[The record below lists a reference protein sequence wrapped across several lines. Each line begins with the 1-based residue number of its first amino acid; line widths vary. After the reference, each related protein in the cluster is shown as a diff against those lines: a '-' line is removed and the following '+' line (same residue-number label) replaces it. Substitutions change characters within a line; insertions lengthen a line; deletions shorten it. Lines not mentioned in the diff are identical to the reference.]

1 MSHPTLSS
9 WVFLSEENSRKML
22 QNLHYFLGKKEKTQI
37 IVMKRLAIFSLLSAK
52 RVLQQKRQY
61 IEREPQNLHTY
72 TTQGAGGAAP
82 KSHFKTPLSS
92 RSFLLLLCTEETIV
106 DRVIHN
112 GHQRDNKNKRPPPS
126 FPIKSFYHK
135 SQFQNPRKSLHMG
148 KKRECI
154 CKKVTMV
161 HIIIHTCKQSVIL
174 SILHSLHMLQL
185 VCFSVKSQH
194 S

>member
-1 MSHPTLSS
+1 MYVTPHTFKLG
-9 WVFLSEENSRKML
+9 FLSEENSRKML

-112 GHQRDNKNKRPPPS
+112 GPIDYKNKRPFSYKVPP
-126 FPIKSFYHK
+126 PINPNLHKKKSA
-135 SQFQNPRKSLHMG
+135 
-148 KKRECI
+148 
-154 CKKVTMV
+154 
-161 HIIIHTCKQSVIL
+161 QS
-174 SILHSLHMLQL
+174 
-185 VCFSVKSQH
+185 
-194 S
+194 

>member
-9 WVFLSEENSRKML
+9 WVFSVKKIPEKCFKIC
-22 QNLHYFLGKKEKTQI
+22 QIFLGKKEKTQI

-112 GHQRDNKNKRPPPS
+112 GHQRDNKNKRPPPPS
-126 FPIKSFYHK
+126 LQSPSTI
-135 SQFQNPRKSLHMG
+135 NPNFKTQENLYMG

-161 HIIIHTCKQSVIL
+161 HNNTHV
-174 SILHSLHMLQL
+174 
-185 VCFSVKSQH
+185 
-194 S
+194 

>member
-1 MSHPTLSS
+1 MYVTPHTFKLG
-9 WVFLSEENSRKML
+9 FLSEENSRKML

-112 GHQRDNKNKRPPPS
+112 GHQRDNKNKRPPS

-135 SQFQNPRKSLHMG
+135 SQFQNPRKSLHGQEKGMY
-148 KKRECI
+148 
-154 CKKVTMV
+154 
-161 HIIIHTCKQSVIL
+161 L
-174 SILHSLHMLQL
+174 
-185 VCFSVKSQH
+185 
-194 S
+194 